1 MFQNYFKTSIRNL
14 FKQKFYF
21 LLNTF
26 GLSIGIAA
34 CLLCYLHLSY
44 EMSYDKYIPNSDD
57 TYRLVTGDVK
67 GGDGWVRVSAPMPV
81 KLKEQIPEISNYAR
95 VSNITRDPKI
105 TVAHDNVLFSEDKF
119 YLADPSILDKFGFN
133 LLRGDRSQVLS
144 DLNSVI
150 ISQSTAKKYFNEGD
164 PIGKTLRVDDKNDF
178 LITGVFEDIPFNA
191 HYDFDFLISFENL
204 ERLIPGT
211 SLSSNWGQFNYFAY
225 LQLTPGSSLAE
236 VQSKI
241 QKAEINIGSNRNFD
255 LSSIAIQPLLEIHF
269 VENPGNIKPAYN
281 FNYIYIYGAIAL
293 AILFISFINFV
304 NLTIANST
312 KRLKEVGVRE
322 VVGASKGQLV
332 LQFITESFL
341 IAIMATAVA
350 LLLSQLLFIPAIN
363 DLLNSRVSLTFL
375 DPLLL
380 MVIAILLLL
389 ISLSSGGYIAY
400 FNIQTIWML

>member
-1 MFQNYFKTSIRNL
+1 MTNKKTILPPRLLVKFLEWICPKELQETIIGDSYEQYELNQERHSGSWSNILFAYNSIRFCRYGILKRKKSRSHYNNTLAMFQNYFKTSIRNL

-44 EMSYDKYIPNSDD
+44 KMSYDKHIPNSDD

-105 TVAHDNVLFSEDKF
+105 TVAHDNVLFSEDKL
-119 YLADPSILDKFGFN
+119 YLADPSILDMFGFN

-281 FNYIYIYGAIAL
+281 FNYIYIYM
-293 AILFISFINFV
+293 
-304 NLTIANST
+304 
-312 KRLKEVGVRE
+312 E
-322 VVGASKGQLV
+322 
-332 LQFITESFL
+332 
-341 IAIMATAVA
+341 
-350 LLLSQLLFIPAIN
+350 LLLWPFYLFHLSI
-363 DLLNSRVSLTFL
+363 SLT
-375 DPLLL
+375 
-380 MVIAILLLL
+380 
-389 ISLSSGGYIAY
+389 
-400 FNIQTIWML
+400 